1 MEAKFKDRFA
11 NLLEIKETQTAK
23 IGRGQDFEAL
33 INDVFEEEGLLLKR
47 SYHTSDNR
55 SEQIDGA
62 IEVLN
67 RIILFEVKWVESGL
81 AASDLYAFIGKVDN
95 KLIGTLGLF
104 ISKESLSDNFVNSLS
119 KGRRRNVLLLH
130 GNDIDLLFSE
140 NLSLKEYLTHCI
152 RRYSFDN
159 ILHYDALSFLK
170 NKNNADTLSKQDPK
184 DLLNDTENVQAV
196 LKMLLKDDKV
206 EEFAIDLELQKL
218 KPNERSHLASYLL
231 YKYPKFYDAYISSI
245 LSSKARK
252 LFHNFRYALSELVKQ
267 KEVVSNTVEKYYEL
281 YCASKNEQ
289 YLDEFLWET
298 YKNGYE
304 LLQDKIRFQLAI
316 YTNFKKILGNY
327 DKENML
333 TKVLEDI
340 WAMLDKDI
348 QSKFVI
354 EYIEIYFSDRRDGFD
369 QKRFARKLL
378 LGKNDDYHSVINQW
392 IESKVKGEIESAD
405 LTVEDIPKQVKYFTR
420 RYNDLVTVLDIDE
433 NVLSRKITRLYRK
446 HITSQ

>member
-81 AASDLYAFIGKVDN
+81 AASELYAFIGKVEN

-104 ISKESLSDNFVNSLS
+104 ISKERLSDNFVNSLS

-130 GNDIDLLFSE
+130 GCDIDLLFSE
-140 NLSLKEYLTHCI
+140 NLSLKEYLAHCI

-170 NKNNADTLSKQDPK
+170 NKHNADALNKQDQK
-184 DLLNDTENVQAV
+184 DLLNDTENIQAL

-218 KPNERSHLASYLL
+218 KPNEKSHLASYFL

-245 LSSKARK
+245 LSNKARK
-252 LFHNFRYALSELVKQ
+252 IFHNFKYALSELVKQ
-267 KEVVSNTVEKYYEL
+267 REVVSNTVEKYYEL
-281 YCASKNEQ
+281 YCDSKNEQ
-289 YLDEFLWET
+289 YLDEFLWVT

-304 LLQDKIRFQLAI
+304 RLQDKIRFQLAI
-316 YTNFKKILGNY
+316 YTNFKNILGNY

-333 TKVLEDI
+333 TKVIEDI
-340 WAMLDKDI
+340 WTMLDKDI

-354 EYIEIYFSDRRDGFD
+354 EYIDIFFSDRRDGFD

-378 LGKNDDYHSVINQW
+378 LGKNADYHSVINQW
-392 IESKVKGEIESAD
+392 IESKVKEEIEYAE
-405 LTVEDIPKQVKYFTR
+405 LTLEDIPKQVKYFIR
-420 RYNDLVTVLDIDE
+420 RYNDMDTVLDIDE
-433 NVLSRKITRLYRK
+433 IALCRKVTRLYRK
-446 HITSQ
+446 NIISQ